1 MHLDIKGVH
10 LDVTDE
16 MKDYVDKKVQKLN
29 FAQDMIMDLLITLT
43 KEKNSYRIEVTINF
57 RWGSSAHIGV
67 DSFDFFEGID
77 TLMDKLE
84 SKVIKEKEKIQQH

>member
-10 LDVTDE
+10 LNVTEE
-16 MKDYVDKKVQKLN
+16 MKEYLGRKVQKLD
-29 FAQDMIMDLLITLT
+29 FALDLIMDLLITLT
-43 KEKNSYRIEVTINF
+43 KEKSSYRIEVTVNF

-67 DSFDFFEGID
+67 DSFDLFEGID

-84 SKVIKEKEKIQQH
+84 TKVIKEKEKIQQH